1 MKKIFDL
8 MDENIKILDNLIK
21 KRPAKTGTIKME
33 VTGIVLRKLEL
44 ETGTSKAGKEW
55 KKQSIVIDTGG
66 DFNNEVCIS
75 AFGDK
80 LKQMHKLEIGMDVSV
95 LCNVYSREYNGR
107 YFHNIDGYFFTDQSN
122 KSSDKIT
129 NGESEEDMPF

>member
-1 MKKIFDL
+1 
-8 MDENIKILDNLIK
+8 
-21 KRPAKTGTIKME
+21 ME
-33 VTGIVLRKLEL
+33 VTGKLVKKLDL

-55 KKQSIVIDTGG
+55 QKQSIVIDTGN

-80 LKQMHKLEIGMDVSV
+80 VGQMNKLEIGMEVSV

-107 YFHNIDGYFFTDQSN
+107 YFHNINGYFFTNQSN
-122 KSSDKIT
+122 KPSGKIQ
-129 NGESEEDMPF
+129 NGEAEEDMPF

>member
-1 MKKIFDL
+1 
-8 MDENIKILDNLIK
+8 
-21 KRPAKTGTIKME
+21 ME
-33 VTGIVLRKLEL
+33 VSGKVKSILPL

-55 KKQSIVIDTGG
+55 QKQSIVIDTGG
-66 DFNNEVCIS
+66 EFNNEVCIS

-80 LKQMHKLEIGMDVSV
+80 LKQMNKLEVGMEVSV

-107 YFHNIDGYFFTDQSN
+107 YFHNIDGYFFTNQSN

-129 NGESEEDMPF
+129 NGEAEEDMPF

>member
-1 MKKIFDL
+1 
-8 MDENIKILDNLIK
+8 
-21 KRPAKTGTIKME
+21 ME
-33 VTGIVLRKLEL
+33 VTGKLVKKLEL

-55 KKQSIVIDTGG
+55 QKQSIVIDTGN
-66 DFNNEVCIS
+66 DFNNEVCVS

-80 LKQMHKLEIGMDVSV
+80 LQQMNKLEIGMEVSV

-107 YFHNIDGYFFTDQSN
+107 YFHNIDGYFFTNQSN

-129 NGESEEDMPF
+129 NGEAEEDMPF